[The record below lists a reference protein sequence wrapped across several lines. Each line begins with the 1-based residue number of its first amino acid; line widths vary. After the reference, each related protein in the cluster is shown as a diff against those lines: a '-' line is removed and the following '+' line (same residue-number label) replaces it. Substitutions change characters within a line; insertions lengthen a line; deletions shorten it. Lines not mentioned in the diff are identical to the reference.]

1 MKRSSYRVILTSLL
15 VLMFLLGCAVND
27 SYKMG
32 QDLSKEKRWDD
43 AIVYLKK
50 ALEEEPNNPEFKEAL
65 QRAKQGSALVHY
77 EKAKQ
82 ILGTLP
88 EPNLSTLQQAAKEAD
103 IAVSLDPESRD
114 IKAFSDTVK
123 MKITHLQELIKPLY
137 AQADLDMLKE
147 DWAAAVMKFRQINKI
162 FPNYEETV
170 SRLAKSEQEATR
182 SLYQQGVK
190 LGKRED
196 WKLAAESFKAVMDIN
211 PNYFD
216 VAKLYREAKSKDN
229 FDYYDTA
236 ADKASQAQD
245 LAKAITLYE
254 KALEYQ
260 PENSAAVKKVDALK
274 AKAGKIYFDEAVTLV
289 NQNKFTTALARIEF
303 IKIQTPVVQND
314 PFFKDFINKFCK
326 KMMERADKYMEKE
339 LWGNA
344 LIWYQKVESM
354 NPNYPDLYEKLR
366 DVRDERIKRRIKK
379 SIAVF
384 DFTSP
389 SNDKDAGRNAADKVV
404 AYLYQ
409 KASSDLRIIERE
421 NLQNI
426 LREMQLGQSG
436 LVDVKSAQTVGKM
449 RGIDTFIMGTVLKY
463 FSSKTDNSSMEQ
475 VKVLVDEEDVRNPE
489 FSDWLIMNPKPSEG
503 DMKNAPPRTI
513 KKKNYQFISY
523 KKGVAKI
530 VALFDIS
537 YKLVDTATGEN
548 IFTNTIAGRLVK
560 EDKYQDGVP
569 VANIPYDPLEI
580 QTESEVLG
588 ELTDQKISEMGQSV
602 LKHFQSLE
610 LEYYNQG
617 QQLQKNRKY
626 DLAIEKYVD
635 AVYDEKMK
643 GISTPVSQNAL
654 KSIDQLIQGM

>member
-1 MKRSSYRVILTSLL
+1 MKRSSYRAILTSLL
-15 VLMFLLGCAVND
+15 VLMFLFGCAVND

-50 ALEEEPNNPEFKEAL
+50 ALEEEPNNPEFKDAL
-65 QRAKQGSALVHY
+65 QRAKQASARVHY

-82 ILGTLP
+82 ILGSQP
-88 EPNLSTLQQAAKEAD
+88 EPNLPTLQQTAKEAD
-103 IAVSLDPESRD
+103 MAVGLDPESRD
-114 IKAFSDTVK
+114 IKAFSETIK
-123 MKITHLQELIKPLY
+123 SKITQLQELIKPLY

-147 DWAAAVMKFRQINKI
+147 DWAAAVIKFRQINKI
-162 FPNYEETV
+162 FPNYEETM
-170 SRLAKSEQEATR
+170 SRLAKAEQEATR
-182 SLYQQGVK
+182 SFYQQGVN
-190 LGKRED
+190 LGKQED

-229 FDYYDTA
+229 FDYYAAA
-236 ADKASQAQD
+236 ADKASQTQD

-260 PENSAAVKKVDALK
+260 SDNSAAVKKVNALK
-274 AKAGKIYFDEAVTLV
+274 VKAGKVYFDEAVTLV
-289 NQNKFTTALARIEF
+289 NQNKFSPALMRIEF
-303 IKIQTPVVQND
+303 IKIQTPAVQND
-314 PFFKDFINKFCK
+314 PFFKEFINKFCK
-326 KMMERADKYMEKE
+326 KMMERADKYAEKE

-354 NPNYPDLYEKLR
+354 NPNYPDLYDKMR
-366 DVRDERIKRRIKK
+366 DIRDERIKRRIKK

-463 FSSKTDNSSMEQ
+463 LSSKTDNSSMEQ

-489 FSDWLIMNPKPSEG
+489 FSDWLIMNPKPMEA

-513 KKKNYQFISY
+513 KKKNYQFVSY
-523 KKGVAKI
+523 KKGAAKI

-610 LEYYNQG
+610 LEYFNQG

-635 AVYDEKMK
+635 AVYDEKLK